1 MGGLAFA
8 GTVFKALTIFFALAG
23 VIAVFLE
30 STAPDSPLRRWLIRR
45 WQALGQCVWRAIPEQ
60 LTRWLLAKIRSLIR
74 DHFEEVD
81 ESPVFGALF
90 VGMVFILLPG
100 AALLN
105 YLTGG
110 TAFLVLFFLSLAAA
124 LVILNF
130 SGEIRALGP
139 LNAAIAVY
147 LGLSL
152 ILVLPGYVLW
162 SFTTA
167 ILRSV
172 FTHAVLSSI
181 LTAVLWYLAAYGLML
196 FFDLFCRKKRMDV
209 AVPAVASVVHTFLSV
224 LPVAFVLT
232 FLALLAGHLMI
243 PYQSPPV
250 TWQLLISTLIFSSA
264 SLIATLGIME
274 RALKAGAALA
284 LPAAYLLS
292 IVVASGLSLA
302 LLYFAYLASPG
313 EFTMTEAVNV
323 LLGLAPQGGKIF
335 LGPDFWIMHL
345 AFLPILV
352 FLVAAAFA
360 WLAKGI
366 SVPQR
371 WLFGDAAFVAKPFLA
386 AGLGFV
392 AAAVL
397 LWGAG
402 GVL

>member
-8 GTVFKALTIFFALAG
+8 GTVFKALAIFFALAG

-196 FFDLFCRKKRMDV
+196 FFDLFFRKKRMDV

-274 RALKAGAALA
+274 RRPGATGRLSVEHCRCLGSVFGAPIFCLFGEPRGIHHDGSGQCLAGAGAARRKNFSRPRLLDHALGVPANPCFSCRRRLRLA
-284 LPAAYLLS
+284 
-292 IVVASGLSLA
+292 
-302 LLYFAYLASPG
+302 G
-313 EFTMTEAVNV
+313 ER
-323 LLGLAPQGGKIF
+323 
-335 LGPDFWIMHL
+335 DF
-345 AFLPILV
+345 
-352 FLVAAAFA
+352 
-360 WLAKGI
+360 G
-366 SVPQR
+366 S
-371 WLFGDAAFVAKPFLA
+371 
-386 AGLGFV
+386 
-392 AAAVL
+392 AAV
-397 LWGAG
+397 AFR
-402 GVL
+402 